1 MNFNNL
7 DVLKEVARRN
17 AKNHLIDF
25 TKYTYLNYQA
35 APHHNLL
42 ADALEQIE
50 DRTIDRLIVSMPPR
64 HGKSELCSIRF
75 PAWYLGRNK
84 SHRIIA
90 SSYSS
95 TLAENF
101 GKKARN
107 IVLSKEYKSIFDLGL
122 SKDSASKT
130 EWDLLDNSGGYF
142 GTGVGGA
149 ATGKGA
155 DILLIDDPI
164 KNRQDANSKTIR
176 DNIWDWYTS
185 TAYTR
190 LEKDGAIIIIMTRW
204 HEDDLVGRLLEE
216 QKKGGEFAEN
226 WTVINMPAL
235 DIDNKPL
242 WGEKYNY
249 NALQRIKKNIGSFD
263 FEALYQGRPTP
274 LGGGIIK
281 DAWWKYYKELPPK
294 FDIIVQTL
302 DTAQKTKELNDY
314 SVIATWG
321 KYENKLYLINITR
334 GKWEMP
340 DLERMAIAEYNRFKP
355 SKVLIEDKSSGTALI
370 QNLRR
375 NHSMPIV
382 AVQVSVDKV
391 TRVQE
396 VVGFIE
402 SGYCHLPEQAEWL
415 SEFLLE
421 HGRFPNGGHDDQC
434 DTTSMAIKELMG
446 FNGNTMAILEY
457 YKGEIHN
464 Q

>member
-1 MNFNNL
+1 MSFSNIEI
-7 DVLKEVARRN
+7 LKEVAKRN
-17 AKNHLIDF
+17 AKKSLLSF
-25 TKYTYLNYQA
+25 TKYTFPTYEIA
-35 APHHNLL
+35 DHH
-42 ADALEQIE
+42 EQIADTLE
-50 DRTIDRLIVSMPPR
+50 AVERGEIDRVLISVPPR

-84 SHRIIA
+84 NHRIIA
-90 SSYSS
+90 ASYSAK
-95 TLAENF
+95 LAENF

-107 IVLSKEYKSIFDLGL
+107 IVSTKEYKCIFDLEL

-130 EWDLLDNSGGYF
+130 EWDLLECNGGYF

-155 DILLIDDPI
+155 NILLIDDPI

-176 DNIWDWYTS
+176 DGIWDWYTS

-190 LEKDGAIIIIMTRW
+190 LEKGGAIVIIMTRW

-226 WTVINMPAL
+226 WTVINLPAL
-235 DIDNKPL
+235 SENDEPL
-242 WGEKYNY
+242 WENKYNAK
-249 NALQRIKKNIGSFD
+249 ALKRIRENIGSFD

-281 DAWWKYYKELPPK
+281 NSWWKYYKELPPK

-457 YKGEIHN
+457 YKGEINN